1 MEVGG
6 FSRIDGE
13 QHFDKRA
20 LRRYIAPK
28 LPASLATGYSDFVP
42 KRDDKA
48 KAEQCLLAAVERY
61 AEQTSRAHFVTY
73 RNNLNKLKD
82 IIKLESLLLK
92 KEKLID
98 TSHVYYLQGII
109 SEKMHLWKNMITKY
123 LMKNC

>member
-1 MEVGG
+1 ML
-6 FSRIDGE
+6 
-13 QHFDKRA
+13 Q
-20 LRRYIAPK
+20 
-28 LPASLATGYSDFVP
+28 
-42 KRDDKA
+42 
-48 KAEQCLLAAVERY
+48 
-61 AEQTSRAHFVTY
+61 
-73 RNNLNKLKD
+73 NNQNRLND